1 MRDNIKIFNDTRDIS
16 LNEYKSYT
24 DDLINNT
31 VVYTEEYMKFFF
43 ANCNS
48 LDKQQKISIC
58 NEDTISCVLNIYRKD
73 NDNHI
78 AMLNFAD
85 AYTPGGLV
93 LKGAT
98 TQEECICRCSN
109 LYESLIS
116 DKCKND
122 YYDYNATLKNRYYTD
137 RTIYSKYVCLF
148 KDSNYNRLSYPIFP
162 DVITCPAPVCC
173 ENKEVW
179 VNRIDAVLCTAK
191 ENNIDT
197 LVLGA
202 WGCGAFGNDAQ
213 FVASIFMEELEKY
226 KVADNVIFAI
236 PTNDY
241 INVNIDS
248 AVKVKVSSDPAKMK
262 IAASNFLNKNEEYI
276 RSSVVDVLQG
286 NVREII
292 GQMKLEEIV
301 QDRKKF
307 ADKVQE
313 NAAPDMAKMGL
324 DIVSFNVQNV
334 TDNGNVIENLGIDR
348 VVSISKSA
356 QISRAESE
364 RDIAVAKASAEKQAN
379 DARVEAETAIAEQ
392 NNALEIKKQEL
403 KKQSDIKK
411 AEADAAYEIQEQ
423 EQRKTIE
430 IATAD
435 ANIAKQEKEAEIKEK
450 EIAVKEK
457 SLDAEVKKQADAEKY
472 ARIQKAD
479 ADKYEAEQ
487 RAEAEKITKLKEAE
501 AIQARSIAEAEGTK
515 AKGIAE
521 AEAIKAKGLAEAEA
535 MEKKAEAMA
544 KYGKAAMTDM
554 IIKVLPQMA
563 EAIAKPLESIDK
575 VSIIGGAGDSG
586 MSTISDNVPQ
596 VLAKTIE
603 SVKETTGF
611 DLTEVMKANTYDA
624 RVNNNLNITTDLEN
638 KVVEKV
644 VNEAVTDIEDNVPN
658 TVAPDIDI
666 AVHNEPV
673 NAPKTHKNKKN

>member
-1 MRDNIKIFNDTRDIS
+1 MDILIIVGVVVVALILLVMTGYVKSPSDTAYIIS
-16 LNEYKSYT
+16 GLKKEPKYVIGRSSIRIPFLQRMDKLMLKMISV
-24 DDLINNT
+24 D
-31 VVYTEEYMKFFF
+31 VKTEE
-43 ANCNS
+43 S
-48 LDKQQKISIC
+48 
-58 NEDTISCVLNIYRKD
+58 V
-73 NDNHI
+73 
-78 AMLNFAD
+78 
-85 AYTPGGLV
+85 
-93 LKGAT
+93 
-98 TQEECICRCSN
+98 
-109 LYESLIS
+109 
-116 DKCKND
+116 
-122 YYDYNATLKNRYYTD
+122 
-137 RTIYSKYVCLF
+137 
-148 KDSNYNRLSYPIFP
+148 
-162 DVITCPAPVCC
+162 
-173 ENKEVW
+173 
-179 VNRIDAVLCTAK
+179 
-191 ENNIDT
+191 
-197 LVLGA
+197 
-202 WGCGAFGNDAQ
+202 
-213 FVASIFMEELEKY
+213 
-226 KVADNVIFAI
+226 

-248 AVKVKVSSDPAKMK
+248 AVKVKVSSDPVKMK
-262 IAASNFLNKNEEYI
+262 IAASNFLNKNEDYI
-276 RSSVVDVLQG
+276 RNSVVDVLQG

-334 TDNGNVIENLGIDR
+334 TDKGNVIENLGIDR
-348 VVSISKSA
+348 VVTISKSA
-356 QISRAESE
+356 QISKAESE
-364 RDIAVAKASAEKQAN
+364 RDIAVAKAAADKQAN

-450 EIAVKEK
+450 EIVVKEK

-501 AIQARSIAEAEGTK
+501 AIKARSIAEAEGTK

-535 MEKKAEAMA
+535 MEKKADAMA

-575 VSIIGGAGDSG
+575 VSIIGSAGDSG

-611 DLTEVMKANTYDA
+611 DLKEVMKANTYDA

-644 VNEAVTDIEDNVPN
+644 VNEAVTDIENNIPN
-658 TVAPDIDI
+658 TATPNIDTD
-666 AVHNEPV
+666 VHNEPV
-673 NAPKTHKNKKN
+673 NTPKSHKNKKN

>member
-1 MRDNIKIFNDTRDIS
+1 MDILIIVGIVVIALILIVMTGYVKSPSDTAYIIS
-16 LNEYKSYT
+16 
-24 DDLINNT
+24 
-31 VVYTEEYMKFFF
+31 
-43 ANCNS
+43 
-48 LDKQQKISIC
+48 
-58 NEDTISCVLNIYRKD
+58 
-73 NDNHI
+73 
-78 AMLNFAD
+78 
-85 AYTPGGLV
+85 GL
-93 LKGAT
+93 KK
-98 TQEECICRCSN
+98 EP
-109 LYESLIS
+109 
-116 DKCKND
+116 
-122 YYDYNATLKNRYYTD
+122 
-137 RTIYSKYVCLF
+137 KYVIGRSSIRIPFLQRMD
-148 KDSNYNRLSYPIFP
+148 KLMLKMISVDVKTEDS
-162 DVITCPAPVCC
+162 V
-173 ENKEVW
+173 
-179 VNRIDAVLCTAK
+179 
-191 ENNIDT
+191 
-197 LVLGA
+197 
-202 WGCGAFGNDAQ
+202 
-213 FVASIFMEELEKY
+213 
-226 KVADNVIFAI
+226 

-248 AVKVKVSSDPAKMK
+248 AVKVKVSSDPVKMK

-276 RSSVVDVLQG
+276 RNSVVDVLQG

-479 ADKYEAEQ
+479 ADKYEAE
-487 RAEAEKITKLKEAE
+487 KITKLKEAE

-644 VNEAVTDIEDNVPN
+644 VNEAVTDIEDNIPN
-658 TVAPDIDI
+658 TVAPDIDTT
-666 AVHNEPV
+666 VHNEPV
-673 NAPKTHKNKKN
+673 NTPKTHKNKKN

>member
-1 MRDNIKIFNDTRDIS
+1 MDILIIVGVVVVLILIVMTGYVKSPSDTAYIIS
-16 LNEYKSYT
+16 GLKKEPKYVIGRSSIRIPFLQRMDKLMLKMISV
-24 DDLINNT
+24 D
-31 VVYTEEYMKFFF
+31 VKTEE
-43 ANCNS
+43 S
-48 LDKQQKISIC
+48 
-58 NEDTISCVLNIYRKD
+58 V
-73 NDNHI
+73 
-78 AMLNFAD
+78 
-85 AYTPGGLV
+85 
-93 LKGAT
+93 
-98 TQEECICRCSN
+98 
-109 LYESLIS
+109 
-116 DKCKND
+116 
-122 YYDYNATLKNRYYTD
+122 
-137 RTIYSKYVCLF
+137 
-148 KDSNYNRLSYPIFP
+148 
-162 DVITCPAPVCC
+162 
-173 ENKEVW
+173 
-179 VNRIDAVLCTAK
+179 
-191 ENNIDT
+191 
-197 LVLGA
+197 
-202 WGCGAFGNDAQ
+202 
-213 FVASIFMEELEKY
+213 
-226 KVADNVIFAI
+226 

-262 IAASNFLNKNEEYI
+262 IAASNFLNKNEDYI

-364 RDIAVAKASAEKQAN
+364 RDIAVAKAAAEKQAN

-501 AIQARSIAEAEGTK
+501 AIKARSIAEAEGTK

-535 MEKKAEAMA
+535 MEKKADAMA

-624 RVNNNLNITTDLEN
+624 KVNNNVNITTDLEN

-644 VNEAVTDIEDNVPN
+644 VNEAVTDIENNIPN
-658 TVAPDIDI
+658 TVTPNIDTD
-666 AVHNEPV
+666 VHNEPV
-673 NAPKTHKNKKN
+673 NTPKSHKNKKN

>member
-1 MRDNIKIFNDTRDIS
+1 MDNLIIVAAAIVVVIVLILITGYVKAPTDTAVIISGLKKEPKYVIGRSSIKIPFLQRTDKLTLKMIS
-16 LNEYKSYT
+16 VDVK
-24 DDLINNT
+24 
-31 VVYTEEYMKFFF
+31 TEE
-43 ANCNS
+43 S
-48 LDKQQKISIC
+48 
-58 NEDTISCVLNIYRKD
+58 V
-73 NDNHI
+73 
-78 AMLNFAD
+78 
-85 AYTPGGLV
+85 
-93 LKGAT
+93 
-98 TQEECICRCSN
+98 
-109 LYESLIS
+109 
-116 DKCKND
+116 
-122 YYDYNATLKNRYYTD
+122 
-137 RTIYSKYVCLF
+137 
-148 KDSNYNRLSYPIFP
+148 
-162 DVITCPAPVCC
+162 
-173 ENKEVW
+173 
-179 VNRIDAVLCTAK
+179 
-191 ENNIDT
+191 
-197 LVLGA
+197 
-202 WGCGAFGNDAQ
+202 
-213 FVASIFMEELEKY
+213 
-226 KVADNVIFAI
+226 

-248 AVKVKVSSDPAKMK
+248 AVKVKVSMDPEKMK
-262 IAASNFLNKNEEYI
+262 LAASNFLNKNEDYI
-276 RSSVVDVLQG
+276 RNSVVDVLQG

-364 RDIAVAKASAEKQAN
+364 RDIAVAKANAEKEAN
-379 DARVEAETAIAEQ
+379 DAKVASETAIAEQ

-435 ANIAKQEKEAEIKEK
+435 ANIAKQEKEAEVKEK

-501 AIQARSIAEAEGTK
+501 AIKARSIAEAEGAKAKGIAEAEATK

-535 MEKKAEAMA
+535 MEKKADAMA

-586 MSTISDNVPQ
+586 MSAISDNVPQ

-624 RVNNNLNITTDLEN
+624 KVNNNINVATDFGEKIAEN
-638 KVVEKV
+638 
-644 VNEAVTDIEDNVPN
+644 AVKETAAEMQ
-658 TVAPDIDI
+658 
-666 AVHNEPV
+666 
-673 NAPKTHKNKKN
+673 KNKIPSDSKDECFNYENM

>member
-1 MRDNIKIFNDTRDIS
+1 MDILIIVGVVVIALILIVMTGYVKSPSDTAYIIS
-16 LNEYKSYT
+16 
-24 DDLINNT
+24 
-31 VVYTEEYMKFFF
+31 
-43 ANCNS
+43 
-48 LDKQQKISIC
+48 
-58 NEDTISCVLNIYRKD
+58 
-73 NDNHI
+73 
-78 AMLNFAD
+78 
-85 AYTPGGLV
+85 GL
-93 LKGAT
+93 KK
-98 TQEECICRCSN
+98 EP
-109 LYESLIS
+109 
-116 DKCKND
+116 
-122 YYDYNATLKNRYYTD
+122 
-137 RTIYSKYVCLF
+137 KYVIGRSSIRIPFLQRMD
-148 KDSNYNRLSYPIFP
+148 KLMLKMISVDVKTEDS
-162 DVITCPAPVCC
+162 V
-173 ENKEVW
+173 
-179 VNRIDAVLCTAK
+179 
-191 ENNIDT
+191 
-197 LVLGA
+197 
-202 WGCGAFGNDAQ
+202 
-213 FVASIFMEELEKY
+213 
-226 KVADNVIFAI
+226 

-544 KYGKAAMTDM
+544 KYGKVAMTDM

-644 VNEAVTDIEDNVPN
+644 VNEAVTDIEDNIPN
-658 TVAPDIDI
+658 TVAPDIDT

>member
-1 MRDNIKIFNDTRDIS
+1 MIS
-16 LNEYKSYT
+16 VDVK
-24 DDLINNT
+24 
-31 VVYTEEYMKFFF
+31 TE
-43 ANCNS
+43 
-48 LDKQQKISIC
+48 
-58 NEDTISCVLNIYRKD
+58 
-73 NDNHI
+73 
-78 AMLNFAD
+78 
-85 AYTPGGLV
+85 
-93 LKGAT
+93 
-98 TQEECICRCSN
+98 
-109 LYESLIS
+109 
-116 DKCKND
+116 
-122 YYDYNATLKNRYYTD
+122 
-137 RTIYSKYVCLF
+137 
-148 KDSNYNRLSYPIFP
+148 DS
-162 DVITCPAPVCC
+162 V
-173 ENKEVW
+173 
-179 VNRIDAVLCTAK
+179 
-191 ENNIDT
+191 
-197 LVLGA
+197 
-202 WGCGAFGNDAQ
+202 
-213 FVASIFMEELEKY
+213 
-226 KVADNVIFAI
+226 

-644 VNEAVTDIEDNVPN
+644 VNEAVTDIEDNIPN
-658 TVAPDIDI
+658 TVAPDIDT

-673 NAPKTHKNKKN
+673 NTPKTHKK

>member
-1 MRDNIKIFNDTRDIS
+1 MDILIIVGVVVIALILIVMTGYVKSPSDTAYIIS
-16 LNEYKSYT
+16 
-24 DDLINNT
+24 
-31 VVYTEEYMKFFF
+31 
-43 ANCNS
+43 
-48 LDKQQKISIC
+48 
-58 NEDTISCVLNIYRKD
+58 
-73 NDNHI
+73 
-78 AMLNFAD
+78 
-85 AYTPGGLV
+85 GL
-93 LKGAT
+93 KK
-98 TQEECICRCSN
+98 EP
-109 LYESLIS
+109 
-116 DKCKND
+116 
-122 YYDYNATLKNRYYTD
+122 
-137 RTIYSKYVCLF
+137 KYVIGRSSIRIPFLQRMD
-148 KDSNYNRLSYPIFP
+148 KLMLKMISVDVKTEDS
-162 DVITCPAPVCC
+162 V
-173 ENKEVW
+173 
-179 VNRIDAVLCTAK
+179 
-191 ENNIDT
+191 
-197 LVLGA
+197 
-202 WGCGAFGNDAQ
+202 
-213 FVASIFMEELEKY
+213 
-226 KVADNVIFAI
+226 

-334 TDNGNVIENLGIDR
+334 TDKADVIENLGIDR
-348 VVSISKSA
+348 IVSISKSA
-356 QISRAESE
+356 QISKAESL
-364 RDIAVAKASAEKQAN
+364 RDIAVAKASADKQAN

-472 ARIQKAD
+472 ARMQKAD

-487 RAEAEKITKLKEAE
+487 RAEAEKITKMKEAE
-501 AIQARSIAEAEGTK
+501 AAKAQGVAEAEATK
-515 AKGIAE
+515 AKGMAE
-521 AEAIKAKGLAEAEA
+521 AETIRAKGMAEAEA
-535 MEKKAEAMA
+535 MEKKADAMA
-544 KYGKAAMTDM
+544 KYGKAAMTEM

-644 VNEAVTDIEDNVPN
+644 VNEAVTDIEDNIPN
-658 TVAPDIDI
+658 TVAPDIDT

-673 NAPKTHKNKKN
+673 NTPKTHKNKKN

>member
-1 MRDNIKIFNDTRDIS
+1 MDILIIVGVVVIALILLVMTGYVKSPSDTAYIIS
-16 LNEYKSYT
+16 
-24 DDLINNT
+24 
-31 VVYTEEYMKFFF
+31 
-43 ANCNS
+43 
-48 LDKQQKISIC
+48 
-58 NEDTISCVLNIYRKD
+58 
-73 NDNHI
+73 
-78 AMLNFAD
+78 
-85 AYTPGGLV
+85 GL
-93 LKGAT
+93 KK
-98 TQEECICRCSN
+98 EP
-109 LYESLIS
+109 
-116 DKCKND
+116 
-122 YYDYNATLKNRYYTD
+122 
-137 RTIYSKYVCLF
+137 KYVIGRSSIRIPFLQRMD
-148 KDSNYNRLSYPIFP
+148 KLMLKMISVDVKTEDS
-162 DVITCPAPVCC
+162 V
-173 ENKEVW
+173 
-179 VNRIDAVLCTAK
+179 
-191 ENNIDT
+191 
-197 LVLGA
+197 
-202 WGCGAFGNDAQ
+202 
-213 FVASIFMEELEKY
+213 
-226 KVADNVIFAI
+226 

-472 ARIQKAD
+472 ARMQKAD

-487 RAEAEKITKLKEAE
+487 RAEAEKITKMKEAE
-501 AIQARSIAEAEGTK
+501 AAKAQGVAEAEATK

-521 AEAIKAKGLAEAEA
+521 AETIRAKGMAEAEA
-535 MEKKAEAMA
+535 MEKKADAMA
-544 KYGKAAMTDM
+544 KYGKAAMTEM

-644 VNEAVTDIEDNVPN
+644 VNEAVTDIEDNIPN
-658 TVAPDIDI
+658 TVAPDIDT

>member
-1 MRDNIKIFNDTRDIS
+1 MLKMIS
-16 LNEYKSYT
+16 VDVK
-24 DDLINNT
+24 
-31 VVYTEEYMKFFF
+31 TE
-43 ANCNS
+43 
-48 LDKQQKISIC
+48 
-58 NEDTISCVLNIYRKD
+58 
-73 NDNHI
+73 
-78 AMLNFAD
+78 
-85 AYTPGGLV
+85 
-93 LKGAT
+93 
-98 TQEECICRCSN
+98 
-109 LYESLIS
+109 
-116 DKCKND
+116 
-122 YYDYNATLKNRYYTD
+122 
-137 RTIYSKYVCLF
+137 
-148 KDSNYNRLSYPIFP
+148 DS
-162 DVITCPAPVCC
+162 V
-173 ENKEVW
+173 
-179 VNRIDAVLCTAK
+179 
-191 ENNIDT
+191 
-197 LVLGA
+197 
-202 WGCGAFGNDAQ
+202 
-213 FVASIFMEELEKY
+213 
-226 KVADNVIFAI
+226 

-644 VNEAVTDIEDNVPN
+644 VNEAVTDIEDNIPN
-658 TVAPDIDI
+658 TVAPDIDT